1 MTLFISKKNQELLWR
16 VINRNDAI
24 KRMDMNFKI
33 DWFKQ
38 TISYYY
44 DKYEKDKLTKTE
56 IIKINNEFIEHIK
69 KDMKFMN
76 EMRDKQEEEYKKLRE
91 EEIKKIKE
99 EEEQKMRE
107 NYLVRGTNDM
117 DRKKDELNEEL
128 IRKQDE
134 FNDLLTKKAPE
145 EIDFTEK
152 NDKEEGVIK
161 NMDELL
167 RERQETRDI
176 IDKETHTMYDKYVKA
191 NNLLEEEKDN
201 EENIEI
207 IEPS

>member
-1 MTLFISKKNQELLWR
+1 
-16 VINRNDAI
+16 
-24 KRMDMNFKI
+24 
-33 DWFKQ
+33 
-38 TISYYY
+38 
-44 DKYEKDKLTKTE
+44 
-56 IIKINNEFIEHIK
+56 
-69 KDMKFMN
+69 
-76 EMRDKQEEEYKKLRE
+76 
-91 EEIKKIKE
+91 
-99 EEEQKMRE
+99 MRE

-117 DRKKDELNEEL
+117 DIKKDELNEEL

-134 FNDLLTKKAPE
+134 FNDLLTKKTPE

-167 RERQETRDI
+167 RERQEARDI
-176 IDKETHTMYDKYVKA
+176 IDKETHTLYDKYVKA

>member
-91 EEIKKIKE
+91 EEIKKMKE

-134 FNDLLTKKAPE
+134 FNDLLTKKTPE

-167 RERQETRDI
+167 RERQEARDI
-176 IDKETHTMYDKYVKA
+176 IDKETHTLYDKYVKA